1 MSDSCKINA
10 TEAAVRMASG
20 ELTSVQLV
28 ESCLERIQAREGEV
42 GAWAHLDEDM
52 ALNAAR
58 VADATEPKSPFHG
71 IPFGVKDIIDTADL
85 PTECGTPIRAGR
97 RPTEDAACVARMKAA
112 GAVMM
117 GKTVTTEY
125 ALYHP
130 GKTRNPLNLAHT
142 PGGSSS
148 GSAAAVADS
157 MVPVAFG
164 SQTSGSLIRPAAFCG
179 ICAFKPTR
187 GITDISGMLQLEPD
201 FDTLGYMGRNFD
213 DLATF
218 FAIVHD
224 HTPRSLPDGI
234 GRKPR
239 FGLCRTPMWPHAE
252 QASIDA
258 VEEAA
263 EQLRSIGADVQEV
276 RLPPSFD
283 GLLETHASI
292 LKAAL
297 TRSLREDYRHHQD
310 RMSPVLREMIEAGFA
325 VPKDQEKALRSH
337 AGKCRAAINHAFGDR
352 DAFLCPS
359 VVGEAPKGISATG
372 SPVFQAMW
380 TLLNVPIAGIPGAV
394 GPAGLPVGIQFV
406 GRRGDDETILRLGKW
421 FHTRRI
427 ADSLSANGRRHAS
440 RRN

>member
-1 MSDSCKINA
+1 MPDPYKFTA

-28 ESCLERIQAREGEV
+28 ESCLERIHAREREV

-97 RPTEDAACVARMKAA
+97 RPTEDAPCVARMKAA
-112 GAVMM
+112 GAVTI

-201 FDTLGYMGRNFD
+201 FDTIGYMGRDFD

-224 HTPRSLPDGI
+224 HTPRPLDDGI
-234 GRKPR
+234 GHRPR
-239 FGLCRTPMWPHAE
+239 IGLCRTPMWPHAE
-252 QASIDA
+252 QESIDA
-258 VEEAA
+258 VEDAA

-276 RLPPSFD
+276 RLPSSFD
-283 GLLETHASI
+283 GLLDTHATI

-297 TRSLREDYRHHQD
+297 TRSLGEDYRDHRDQ
-310 RMSPVLREMIEAGFA
+310 MSPVLREMIEAGFE
-325 VPKDQEKALRSH
+325 VPKNQEETLRAH
-337 AGKCRAAINHAFGDR
+337 AAECRASINHAFGDR

-359 VVGEAPKGISATG
+359 VVGEAPEGILATG
-372 SPVFQAMW
+372 NPVFQAMW

-394 GPAGLPVGIQFV
+394 GPTGLPVGIHLV

-421 FHTRRI
+421 FHARRV
-427 ADSLSANGRRHAS
+427 ADSLSANDPRHTN
-440 RRN
+440 RGN

>member
-1 MSDSCKINA
+1 MSDLCKINA
-10 TEAAVRMASG
+10 TEATVRMASG

-28 ESCLERIQAREGEV
+28 ESCLERIHAREGEV

-97 RPTEDAACVARMKAA
+97 RPAEDAPCVARMKAA

-201 FDTLGYMGRNFD
+201 FDTLGYMGRDFD

-224 HTPRSLPDGI
+224 QTPQPLPDGI

-239 FGLCRTPMWPHAE
+239 IGLCRTPMWPHAE

-263 EQLRSIGADVQEV
+263 EQLRSMGADVQEV
-276 RLPPSFD
+276 RLPSAFED
-283 GLLETHASI
+283 LLETHATI

-297 TRSLREDYRHHQD
+297 TRSLGEDYRHHPN
-310 RMSPVLREMIEAGFA
+310 RMSPVLCEMIEAGFA
-325 VPKDQEKALRSH
+325 VPRDQEKALRTH
-337 AGKCRAAINHAFGDR
+337 AEECRASINHAFGDR
-352 DAFLCPS
+352 DALLCPS
-359 VVGEAPKGISATG
+359 VVGEAPGGISATG

-380 TLLNVPIAGIPGAV
+380 TLLSVPIAGVPGAV
-394 GPAGLPVGIQFV
+394 GPAGLPVGIQLV
-406 GRRGDDETILRLGKW
+406 GRRGDDGTILRLGKW

-427 ADSLSANGRRHAS
+427 ADSLSASGRRHAN